1 MINVVI
7 IRRTDFNKFDI
18 LCIFADTVSSNLFAF
33 DRAVEE
39 EKLQKLRKELGNRV
53 KNVDL
58 MLCDEYV
65 HMKSQIILS
74 SLREDQHCVLFT
86 SIKDFKGSASQYVP
100 LHIRQVPGSAL
111 HSLQPKFV
119 CLAFL
124 ATFHLNVGSNA
135 IYLTLPT
142 VKSDRK
148 VFFVHRSFLLKFL
161 E

>member
-1 MINVVI
+1 MINIVF
-7 IRRTDFNKFDI
+7 IRRTDFNKFDF

-39 EKLQKLRKELGNRV
+39 EKLQKLRTELDLRM

-65 HMKSQIILS
+65 HIKSQIMLS

-100 LHIRQVPGSAL
+100 IRFRQVPGSAL

-119 CLAFL
+119 SLAFL

-148 VFFVHRSFLLKFL
+148 VFFVHR
-161 E
+161 